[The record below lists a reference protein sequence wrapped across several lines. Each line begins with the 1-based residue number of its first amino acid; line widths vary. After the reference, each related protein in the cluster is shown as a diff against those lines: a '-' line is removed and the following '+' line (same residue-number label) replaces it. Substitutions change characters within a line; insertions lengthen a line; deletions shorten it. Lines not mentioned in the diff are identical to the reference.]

1 MIDSGHVTESLLQ
14 LECSK
19 LEFFFLILLATM
31 QAADVLMFFCSL
43 LSFFVHRAAVMNVT
57 EPFIGGR
64 LKGAIVLI
72 ILMA

>member
-1 MIDSGHVTESLLQ
+1 MIDSGHVTGSLLQ

-31 QAADVLMFFCSL
+31 QAADVVMFCSL

-57 EPFIGGR
+57 EPLIGGR
-64 LKGAIVLI
+64 LKGAVVLI
-72 ILMA
+72 ILIA